1 MSDADA
7 QEDGEIAHSTD
18 GTERGMAFRC
28 RNGDCDLMEPRTTV
42 HESER
47 KTLYRCPGCS
57 RVLHADWKDK
67 IEEDGDDSGPDHKP
81 ASSLRD
87 NESVLGGDLE
97 I

>member
-1 MSDADA
+1 MS
-7 QEDGEIAHSTD
+7 ED
-18 GTERGMAFRC
+18 GTERGPAFHC
-28 RNGDCDLMEPRTTV
+28 RNGSCNRLKPKTTV

-57 RVLHADWKDK
+57 RVLHADWKEK

-87 NESVLGGDLE
+87 DESVLGGDLE